1 MSAVHAQ
8 LPRVQQPAP
17 RPRLAIV
24 PAYRHRP
31 SRTPFV
37 LLLVVLLSV
46 GLITLLLLNTAL
58 SQDSFRL
65 SDLRRHSAQ
74 LTDDEQGL
82 ERQIADLEAPQRLAK
97 TARELGLRPSGNPIF
112 LRTPDGRVI
121 GDTGQ

>member
-24 PAYRHRP
+24 PTSRHRP

-37 LLLVVLLSV
+37 LVLVALLSV

-65 SDLRRHSAQ
+65 SDLRQRSAQ

-82 ERQIADLEAPQRLAK
+82 ERQIADLEAPQRLAE
-97 TARELGLRPSGNPIF
+97 TARELGMKPSGDPLF
-112 LRTPDGRVI
+112 LRAPDGRVI
-121 GDTGQ
+121 GDPGQ

>member
-8 LPRVQQPAP
+8 LPRVQQPTQ

-24 PAYRHRP
+24 PAYRHRR

-37 LLLVVLLSV
+37 VLLVALLSV

-58 SQDSFRL
+58 SQDSFRV
-65 SDLRRHSAQ
+65 SDLRQRSAQ
-74 LTDDEQGL
+74 LTDNEQAL
-82 ERQIADLEAPQRLAK
+82 ERQVADLEAPQRLAK
-97 TARELGLRPSGNPIF
+97 TARELGMKPGGNPLF

-121 GDTGQ
+121 GDPGQ

>member
-8 LPRVQQPAP
+8 LPRVQQPVP

-24 PAYRHRP
+24 PAYRHRR

-37 LLLVVLLSV
+37 LLLVALLSV
-46 GLITLLLLNTAL
+46 GLISLLLLNTAL

-65 SDLRRHSAQ
+65 SDLGRHSAQ
-74 LTDDEQGL
+74 LTDDEQAL
-82 ERQIADLEAPQRLAK
+82 ERQIADLEAPQRLAE
-97 TARELGLRPSGNPIF
+97 TARELGMKPSGNPLF

>member
-24 PAYRHRP
+24 PAYRHQP

-37 LLLVVLLSV
+37 LLLVALLGV

-65 SDLRRHSAQ
+65 SDLRRQSAQ

-82 ERQIADLEAPQRLAK
+82 ERQIADLEAPARLAK
-97 TARELGLRPSGNPIF
+97 MARSLGMKPSGNPIF

-121 GDTGQ
+121 GVTGQ

>member
-8 LPRVQQPAP
+8 LPRVQQPVP

-24 PAYRHRP
+24 PAYRHRR

-37 LLLVVLLSV
+37 LLLVALLSV
-46 GLITLLLLNTAL
+46 GLISLLLLNTAL

-65 SDLRRHSAQ
+65 SDLGRRSAQ
-74 LTDDEQGL
+74 LTDDEQAL
-82 ERQIADLEAPQRLAK
+82 ERQIADLEAPQRLAE
-97 TARELGLRPSGNPIF
+97 TARELGMKPSGNPIF

>member
-8 LPRVQQPAP
+8 LPRVQQPTR

-37 LLLVVLLSV
+37 LLLVALLSV
-46 GLITLLLLNTAL
+46 GLIALLLLNTAL

-65 SDLRRHSAQ
+65 SDLRQHSAQ

-82 ERQIADLEAPQRLAK
+82 ERQIADLEAPQRLAER
-97 TARELGLRPSGNPIF
+97 ARELGLRPGGDPLF
-112 LRTPDGRVI
+112 VRTPDGRVI
-121 GDTGQ
+121 GDPGQ

>member
-1 MSAVHAQ
+1 MSALHAQ

-24 PAYRHRP
+24 PTPRHRP

-37 LLLVVLLSV
+37 LLLVALLSV

-65 SDLRRHSAQ
+65 SDLRQRSAQ
-74 LTDDEQGL
+74 LTDNEQGL

-97 TARELGLRPSGNPIF
+97 TARELGMKPGGNPLF

-121 GDTGQ
+121 GDPGQ

>member
-1 MSAVHAQ
+1 
-8 LPRVQQPAP
+8 
-17 RPRLAIV
+17 
-24 PAYRHRP
+24 
-31 SRTPFV
+31 V
-37 LLLVVLLSV
+37 LLLVALLSV

-112 LRTPDGRVI
+112 LHTPDGRVI

>member
-8 LPRVQQPAP
+8 LPRVQQPAA

-24 PAYRHRP
+24 PAYRHRT

-37 LLLVVLLSV
+37 LLLVALLSV
-46 GLITLLLLNTAL
+46 GLISLLLLNTAL

-74 LTDDEQGL
+74 LTDDEQAL
-82 ERQIADLEAPQRLAK
+82 ERQIADLEAPQRLAE
-97 TARELGLRPSGNPIF
+97 TARELGMKPSGNPIF

-121 GDTGQ
+121 GEPGQ